1 RKRSPDKPKRPG
13 TGPAVSSRDRPTL
26 GFVRHRAEGVDL
38 PVAVPGVMAC
48 AAGTDLRRAIAN
60 TDKRVVARWHSGGA
74 RLGIRGLAEVGL
86 HGARRHLA
94 VRRVVPI
101 AGPADDQR

>member
-1 RKRSPDKPKRPG
+1 
-13 TGPAVSSRDRPTL
+13 
-26 GFVRHRAEGVDL
+26 
-38 PVAVPGVMAC
+38 MAW

-60 TDKRVVARWHSGGA
+60 TDKRVVARWHSGWA

-94 VRRVVPI
+94 VRRVVQI
-101 AGPADDQR
+101 AEHTDDQRCHSGNVRRRHRGALKVAIHYGRLRHVASVLLDASGAG